1 MNNRRN
7 TVKTMGNDL
16 VAADALRIKSASQY
30 TILPPATTVFAEAAA
45 AMGTLQKVFIKCNLF
60 LLELQSSMMMET

>member
-16 VAADALRIKSASQY
+16 VAADALLSKSASQY
-30 TILPPATTVFAEAAA
+30 SILPLV
-45 AMGTLQKVFIKCNLF
+45 LQF
-60 LLELQSSMMMET
+60 LQSLQLQWGHFRWSSLNVNSKQGDDETLNKLL